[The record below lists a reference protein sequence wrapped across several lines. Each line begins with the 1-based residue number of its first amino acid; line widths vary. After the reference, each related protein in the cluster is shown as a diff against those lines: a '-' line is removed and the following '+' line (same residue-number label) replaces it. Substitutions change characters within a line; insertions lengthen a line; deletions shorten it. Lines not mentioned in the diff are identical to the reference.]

1 MKMVL
6 QYQRSVNL
14 LSNGTY
20 SGDATYLTELLFEQ
34 TDYKD
39 ATAEVKN
46 TLDGTA
52 TITKLSMTVDG
63 NSGKW
68 GCDFHYKDAA
78 APLPLAFGVD
88 DSPEAIYDYYID
100 YAHSYCE
107 KLNVEK
113 DDNGKFK
120 YDEITKILD
129 ISELEEGLELTVVY
143 NETDK
148 DKVYRP
154 YPTRI

>member
-34 TDYKD
+34 TDYTD
-39 ATAEVKN
+39 AVAEIRK
-46 TLDGTA
+46 TLDGIA

-100 YAHSYCE
+100 YAQSYCDKLNSLTDKNGQYRYREITDILEIVELDE
-107 KLNVEK
+107 KL
-113 DDNGKFK
+113 
-120 YDEITKILD
+120 EI
-129 ISELEEGLELTVVY
+129 TVVY
-143 NETDK
+143 DKTDK
-148 DKVYRP
+148 GKITIP
-154 YPTRI
+154 YPPK

>member
-39 ATAEVKN
+39 AAAEVKN

-68 GCDFHYKDAA
+68 GCYFHYKDAA

-100 YAHSYCE
+100 YAQSYCD
-107 KLNVEK
+107 KLNSET
-113 DDNGKFK
+113 DENGNYK
-120 YDEITKILD
+120 YNEITEVLD
-129 ISELEEGLELTVVY
+129 IKELDEGLELTVVY
-143 NETDK
+143 NKTDK
-148 DKVYRP
+148 VKIVIP
-154 YPTRI
+154 YPPR

>member
-20 SGDATYLTELLFEQ
+20 SGDATYLTEMLFEQ
-34 TDYKD
+34 TDYTD
-39 ATAEVKN
+39 AVAEIRK

-52 TITKLSMTVDG
+52 TITKLLMTVDG

-68 GCDFHYKDAA
+68 GCDLHYKDAA

-88 DSPEAIYDYYID
+88 DSPEAIFDYYID
-100 YAHSYCE
+100 YADNYCRQR
-107 KLNVEK
+107 NVTTDE
-113 DDNGKFK
+113 NGNYL

-129 ISELEEGLELTVVY
+129 IEELDEGLSLTVVC
-143 NETDK
+143 NETNK
-148 DKVYRP
+148 DTIIIP
-154 YPTRI
+154 YPPR

>member
-14 LSNGTY
+14 LSNGKY
-20 SGDATYLTELLFEQ
+20 SGDATYLTELLYEQ

-46 TLDGTA
+46 TPDGTA

-100 YAHSYCE
+100 YAQSYCD
-107 KLNVEK
+107 KLNSET
-113 DDNGKFK
+113 DENGNYK
-120 YDEITKILD
+120 YNEITEILD
-129 ISELEEGLELTVVY
+129 IKELDDGLELTVVY
-143 NETDK
+143 NKTDK
-148 DKVYRP
+148 VKIVIP
-154 YPTRI
+154 YPPR